1 MSSGRLCFLFGG
13 RMIRNPLPDPLDRS
27 GRAVAA
33 TFEVVIKP
41 AVLHSPACQRCGRDA
56 ELFGVLSDLGGDAV
70 CLHAPIGDIFPPH
83 VKGQMSPIDWSRSGV
98 KSPHD

>member
-1 MSSGRLCFLFGG
+1 MTSGCLCFHFGG
-13 RMIRNPLPDPLDRS
+13 RVVSNPLPDALNCT
-27 GRAVAA
+27 GRAVAP

-56 ELFGVLSDLGGDAV
+56 ELFGMLSDLGGDAV

-83 VKGQMSPIDWSRSGV
+83 VKGQMSPIDQRRSGV